1 MQFRVNSISA
11 VDFSADSTRYKTQA
25 DLQTTYELPDGQIIE
40 VGLERFGCAESLFR
54 PMEVGLTQSPAHM
67 LIIEAINR

>member
-1 MQFRVNSISA
+1 MVTLLHC
-11 VDFSADSTRYKTQA
+11 VDFEADSKRYKADA
-25 DLQTTYELPDGQIIE
+25 DLQTTYELPDGQVIE
-40 VGLERFGCAESLFR
+40 VGLERFGCAESMFR